1 MLESFRVGIIGRS
14 GTLFDGFD
22 ACFREGDVW
31 ALTGP
36 PASGKSRL
44 LAVLH
49 GDCHPDAGD
58 VMSDGASLCRGGTEA
73 VARYHRVAGLVA
85 ERLDAGAH
93 TVGDLFR
100 LSALAVDD
108 VPEPERQAREVALL
122 SLVGLP
128 GASEASFASLSLSEQ
143 VRAAIAIELFRG
155 PRVLLLD
162 TPLARAGKEWMEM
175 LSALFRA
182 LAREGRIVV
191 IVERELPPG
200 FPMKPVGE
208 IVRSGPFTLSQLVAG
223 AGEASR

>member
-1 MLESFRVGIIGRS
+1 MLESFRIGIIGRA

-22 ACFREGDVW
+22 AAFREGEVW

-44 LAVLH
+44 LGVLH
-49 GDCHPDAGD
+49 GDCRPAAGD
-58 VMSDGASLCRGGTEA
+58 VLSGGTSLYRGTPDA
-73 VARYHRVAGLVA
+73 VAHHHRTAGLVA

-100 LSALAVDD
+100 LSALAADD
-108 VPEPERQAREVALL
+108 VPEPERKAREVALL
-122 SLVGLP
+122 SLVGLQG
-128 GASEASFASLSLSEQ
+128 GADFRFASLSQSEQ
-143 VRAAIAIELFRG
+143 VRAAIAVELFRG
-155 PRVLLLD
+155 PKVLLLD

-175 LSALFRA
+175 LIALFRA

-191 IVERELPPG
+191 FAERELPPG
-200 FPMKPVGE
+200 FPMKPVAEG
-208 IVRSGPFTLSQLVAG
+208 VRSGPFVLTQLVSG